1 MLELASELMLEMQ
14 LGHSNLIL
22 RKAIDWMP
30 IRPAKFLRCI
40 PHGFAEYNLGSYL
53 IPGWSS
59 LTKLTRSASKGRMS
73 E

>member
-40 PHGFAEYNLGSYL
+40 PLGFAEYNLGL
-53 IPGWSS
+53 RLPN
-59 LTKLTRSASKGRMS
+59 
-73 E
+73 

>member
-30 IRPAKFLRCI
+30 IRPAKSLRCI
-40 PHGFAEYNLGSYL
+40 PPGFAEYNLGSYR

-59 LTKLTRSASKGRMS
+59 PTKLTRSASKGRMS